1 MSASIPQLI
10 TQSLTDDPQSSN
22 EIHAR
27 LQTILGEGAPGLAS
41 VQSVLSQKGDTLG
54 VKIRISKGIVRT
66 CAIRE
71 RVAIAA
77 AAEAEVAAAAA
88 AAPAKRCAQGQGQ
101 EAGGHADVGGIK
113 KPAKGGGKRSA
124 KEKAAAR
131 RRRRRRAAAAHLARR
146 RAAGAAVHRV
156 HALRLLAAPGAQA
169 AEAERVGEGGGARGE
184 RAVAPLS
191 DAERAKA

>member
-1 MSASIPQLI
+1 MASQSIPQLI

-54 VKIRISKGIVRT
+54 VKIRISKGIVKYVRFSEN
-66 CAIRE
+66 A
-71 RVAIAA
+71 VAIAA

-88 AAPAKRCAQGQGQ
+88 AAPAKRSHKAKGKKP
-101 EAGGHADVGGIK
+101 AGTPTSGGIK

-124 KEKAAAR
+124 KEKAARAAKEKAARRGGATSRADELLEQPFTAFTLFGFSQRPVLKRRSRAR
-131 RRRRRRAAAAHLARR
+131 RRRRWRAR
-146 RAAGAAVHRV
+146 
-156 HALRLLAAPGAQA
+156 
-169 AEAERVGEGGGARGE
+169 
-184 RAVAPLS
+184 
-191 DAERAKA
+191 